1 LIVGPLVAAFG
12 FVLLAVPAG
21 AQRGYWVMF
30 FPAVIVLGFGMAI
43 TVAPL
48 TTNVMNSVGQ
58 DRVGTASGINNA
70 IARVA
75 GVLAIAVIG
84 IVMVSAFRARLD
96 RTLDHLS
103 LPSGTLEELRSHESR
118 LAGLQAPANLDPK
131 TKDEIDNLIRQAFV
145 FGFRIVM
152 LICTGLALASAA
164 VAWLMLPKASGA
176 SSLTAPAS

>member
-1 LIVGPLVAAFG
+1 MVGPLVAAFG

-30 FPAVIVLGFGMAI
+30 FPAVVVLGFGMAI

-103 LPSGTLEELRSHESR
+103 LPSGTLEELRSHESS

-131 TKDEIDNLIRQAFV
+131 TKDEIDNLVRQAFV

-152 LICTGLALASAA
+152 LICTGLALASTA
-164 VAWLMLPKASGA
+164 VACLMLPKASGA